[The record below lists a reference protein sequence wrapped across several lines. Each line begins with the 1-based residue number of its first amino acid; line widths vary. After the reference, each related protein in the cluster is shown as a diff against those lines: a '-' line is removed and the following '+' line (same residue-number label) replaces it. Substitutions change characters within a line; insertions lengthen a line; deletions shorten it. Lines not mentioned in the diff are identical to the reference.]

1 MQQWPAWYK
10 GRQVGGQFACT
21 KDGGGRVAAAAA
33 LLLACPC
40 HCDATAD
47 PPMQHC
53 HAVAAA
59 LQYVQWLLDSCC
71 WTVLLQHCSFVAL
84 HCHCGCSTAGLLL
97 LRCCCGRLC

>member
-1 MQQWPAWYK
+1 MHRRPAWYK

-33 LLLACPC
+33 LLLAWPC

-59 LQYVQWLLDSCC
+59 LQYSLRGELV
-71 WTVLLQHCSFVAL
+71 TAL
-84 HCHCGCSTAGLLL
+84 GTKLRHHQGRSRENRESGL
-97 LRCCCGRLC
+97 R